1 MAHTRGSP
9 RGPAGDN
16 EPPYQRRETEGACF
30 WWWRG
35 RGMAN
40 GWAEPLK
47 EPCRPSGTHLLWAC
61 HTSHS
66 GPHSLTERKV
76 KKERTPG
83 SQGTVLGVFWTWEGI
98 VKPRGILQKE
108 TRHGD
113 PGENERT

>member
-1 MAHTRGSP
+1 MAALAVQPVIMSLP
-9 RGPAGDN
+9 ISAGR
-16 EPPYQRRETEGACF
+16 QRELVSGGGGAVA
-30 WWWRG
+30 G
-35 RGMAN
+35 LMG
-40 GWAEPLK
+40 GLEPLK

-61 HTSHS
+61 RTSHS

-98 VKPRGILQKE
+98 VKPRGILHKE